1 MTEVTYE
8 TVELTRDG
16 GVATI
21 RLNRPDSLNAL
32 DSRMGPELRDAIF
45 EVDRDPGVRAVLL
58 TGAGRGFSA
67 GADLKD
73 ASPSQTDSG
82 RPDLAK
88 VLREVYNPA
97 ILAIRESDKLFVAAV
112 NGPAV
117 GVGCS
122 FALACDYVLAAESAY
137 FLLAFVNIG
146 LVLDGGASVLVPGRV
161 GFTRAADIAGLGGK
175 VGAATALEWG
185 MVNSVHPDGEL
196 LDAASALAAKLAAGA
211 PQAQAKIKRML
222 NEQCF
227 AGLAEGLETEA
238 RLQGEQGEGDEFPE
252 GVMAFL
258 QKRKP
263 NYVA

>member
-1 MTEVTYE
+1 MSEVTYE
-8 TVELTRDG
+8 TVQLTRDG

-45 EVDRDPGVRAVLL
+45 EVADDDTVRAVLL

-73 ASPSQTDSG
+73 TSPKLG
-82 RPDLAK
+82 ENGLPDLGH

-97 ILAIRESDKLFVAAV
+97 ILRLREMDKLAIAAV

-117 GVGCS
+117 GVGLS
-122 FALACDYVLAAESAY
+122 FALACDYVLAARSAY

-161 GFTRAADIAGLGGK
+161 GFTRAAEFAGLGGK
-175 VGAATALEWG
+175 LGAETALEWG
-185 MVNSVHPDGEL
+185 MVNSVHDDDEL
-196 LDAASALAAKLAAGA
+196 LDAATALAAKVASGA
-211 PQAQAKIKRML
+211 PQAQAKIKRLL
-222 NEQCF
+222 NRHSF
-227 AGLAEGLETEA
+227 SGLAEALELEA
-238 RLQGEQGEGDEFPE
+238 QMQMEQGEGTEFVE
-252 GVMAFL
+252 GVTAFL

-263 NYVA
+263 NYA

>member
-1 MTEVTYE
+1 MSEVTYE
-8 TVELTRDG
+8 TVELTRAG

-21 RLNRPDSLNAL
+21 RLNRPDALNAL
-32 DSRMGPELRDAIF
+32 NGQMGAELRDAIF
-45 EVDRDPGVRAVLL
+45 EVADDDGVRAVLL

-73 ASPSQTDSG
+73 ASPTLTASG
-82 RPDLAK
+82 KPDLGA

-97 ILAIRESDKLFVAAV
+97 ILRLREMDKLAVAAV

-122 FALACDYVLAAESAY
+122 FALACDHVLMARSAY

-161 GFTRAADIAGLGGK
+161 GFTRASAFGGLGERIDAPTSLDWGL
-175 VGAATALEWG
+175 VNAVHDDAELLPAATALA
-185 MVNSVHPDGEL
+185 DR
-196 LDAASALAAKLAAGA
+196 LAAGA
-211 PQAQAKIKRML
+211 PQAQAKIKRL
-222 NEQCF
+222 FNRQCF
-227 AGLAEGLETEA
+227 PGLAEALDLEA
-238 RLQGEQGEGDEFPE
+238 AMQAEQGEGGEFVE
-252 GVMAFL
+252 GVSAFL

-263 NYVA
+263 NYA

>member
-1 MTEVTYE
+1 MSDVTYE
-8 TVELTRDG
+8 TVQLTREG

-32 DSRMGPELRDAIF
+32 NGQMGAELRDAIF
-45 EVDRDPGVRAVLL
+45 EVSEDDDVRAVLL

-73 ASPSQTDSG
+73 ASPTQTASG
-82 RPDLAK
+82 RPDLGA
-88 VLREVYNPA
+88 VLRDVYNPA
-97 ILAIRESDKLFVAAV
+97 ILRLREMDKIAVAAV

-122 FALACDYVLAAESAY
+122 FALACDYVLASRSSY

-161 GFTRAADIAGLGGK
+161 GFTRASEFGGLGGK
-175 VGAATALEWG
+175 IDAETASQWGLVNSVHEADELLPAATALAG
-185 MVNSVHPDGEL
+185 
-196 LDAASALAAKLAAGA
+196 KLAAGA
-211 PQAQAKIKRML
+211 PQAQAKIKRMF
-222 NEQCF
+222 NQRCF
-227 AGLAEGLETEA
+227 SGLAEALELEA
-238 RLQGEQGEGDEFPE
+238 TLQGEQGEGDEFVE
-252 GVMAFL
+252 GVSAFL

-263 NYVA
+263 HYA

>member
-1 MTEVTYE
+1 MSEVTYE

-16 GVATI
+16 AVATI

-32 DSRMGPELRDAIF
+32 NGQMGSELRDAIF
-45 EVDRDPGVRAVLL
+45 EVSTDDDVRAVLL

-73 ASPSQTDSG
+73 ASPTQTASG
-82 RPDLAK
+82 RPDLGA
-88 VLREVYNPA
+88 VLRDVYNPA
-97 ILAIRESDKLFVAAV
+97 ILRLREMDKIAVAAV

-122 FALACDYVLAAESAY
+122 FALACDYVLAARSAY

-146 LVLDGGASVLVPGRV
+146 LVLDGGASVLAPG
-161 GFTRAADIAGLGGK
+161 ADVDALLDVVCDLGGK
-175 VGAATALEWG
+175 LDAETAASWG
-185 MVNSVHPDGEL
+185 LINSVHDDDEL
-196 LDAASALAAKLAAGA
+196 LDAAGALAAKCAAGA

-222 NEQCF
+222 NQQCF
-227 AGLAEGLETEA
+227 AGLAEGLELEA
-238 RLQGEQGEGDEFPE
+238 QLQGEQGEGDEFPE
-252 GVMAFL
+252 GVAAFL

-263 NYVA
+263 NYA